1 MCIGLWLAVLT
12 LTGKRRERLR
22 RLMGKA
28 GGNMLQ
34 QEKTRYVDFTY
45 LSFPYL
51 VAKFN
56 PPSEPRKRN

>member
-1 MCIGLWLAVLT
+1 MYRALA
-12 LTGKRRERLR
+12 GRAHPDRQAE
-22 RLMGKA
+22 GEA
-28 GGNMLQ
+28 QEADGQGGGNMLQ